1 MAFGINDEKLVAYIL
16 GELEETEREV
26 VEKALETDEALR
38 QRVAELRATVKLA
51 AAALQMEP
59 AHALTDNQR
68 RLIITKAKQA
78 SRTAAKAGV
87 LGWRKN
93 LRRTL
98 SMRWKVVTAAAVAVV
113 LLLVIVVTLPT
124 IAPRYYYDFDQAKL
138 PAVVLSSD
146 NASQRIQ
153 SLDGLP
159 VEHEEAERGP
169 SGYGGGGF
177 GGYGARALGVQ
188 PLMTSP
194 LYEDVGVVPPNAE
207 QGAPD
212 ASLMRIE
219 ASQADRYL
227 IKNASL
233 VIETEDARKAG
244 EQLVA
249 AVQELGG
256 YVSDFREAVDALEH
270 RSIQIQVRV
279 PAHQFQKTMSRLD
292 TLGKVLNRHVSTED
306 VTEEYVDTDARLRN
320 LKRTE
325 ERLLAHLD
333 RTGELK
339 GIVEVEREL
348 NRVREETERL
358 EGRLRYLTHRVDYS
372 TFNVTLQETPKA
384 EPVVPP
390 ETFSIAKIATQATR
404 GLVGF
409 LQGLS
414 KCIVWLG
421 IWSVVWVPLLLV
433 ILFLVRRAIR
443 RFRTAPK

>member
-153 SLDGLP
+153 ELERRLDQAQRGLS
-159 VEHEEAERGP
+159 GG
-169 SGYGGGGF
+169 GYGGGSF
-177 GGYGARALGVQ
+177 GGYGAQALGAQVFRDG
-188 PLMTSP
+188 
-194 LYEDVGVVPPNAE
+194 LYGESMGVHFHAE
-207 QGAPD
+207 EGAPD
-212 ASLMRIE
+212 ASLAVIE
-219 ASQADRYL
+219 TSQPDRYL
-227 IKNASL
+227 IKNATL
-233 VIETEDARKAG
+233 VIETDDARKAS

-372 TFNVTLQETPKA
+372 TFNVTLQEKPKA